1 MPSNLE
7 YALLSANSYAQ
18 SELDVSPLNTIPLP
32 SSSWGIVGQEDD
44 PTTGFTAR
52 AYRNPAG
59 EVVIAFAG
67 TSIEGNL
74 LQLSRDWVLGN
85 LAGSG
90 AMLPLQVVKAARF
103 YLDLVNNDSSIDPA
117 KISFTGHS
125 LGGGLASLMAVYF
138 DRPAVTFDTAPFE
151 KSADSAIVLNG
162 LKVALLAG
170 GYALPSEFASYVAL
184 DYLFGAVIPSPT
196 RVAREGNVHS
206 VYIKDEVLSLLQTP
220 LGRVVLPAIFGW
232 NPALFAMA
240 LNVAPIAGTEQVID
254 AAAVSGNDWGFSLL
268 NGHPLDL
275 HSINL
280 LSGLLQSPQL
290 LAASQGNPEVLQA
303 IFTSRLHRENPQS
316 NDTEFNLLNLMVQ
329 RHQAGEGAWD
339 AFARDVGKLVGSL
352 SAPGVKFGLTQLDLA
367 MHYAEAR
374 DRARSLA
381 SGPMQAQFAAL
392 DGGIQ
397 FTLNPDHAPFTAD
410 GTDKLHEA
418 LAQAFPD
425 LARHFRPAERYSLQ
439 SEGAMTVTATADA
452 KADFALGGAE
462 GDTIATGDG
471 NDLLFGL
478 DGADTLDA
486 GAGND
491 TLVGGPGDDILIGGA
506 GLDFY
511 FRRAADGNDQIIEVR
526 EGGILGGRIFLVSNE
541 KDKPLA
547 GLFLQQGGADLWVAA
562 EGGMTL
568 ERAGNWTLTLNDGS
582 ALDLGTDIRSGDF
595 GLYLSNAPQA
605 QATDRT
611 ILGDLAP
618 VDFGPDTPGT
628 QTQVDDLGNVITDP
642 AQPEPGRADTL
653 FDSAGNDDIQGFAGA
668 DVIEAFRGG
677 DDRLDGGAGRDI
689 VSGRAGDD
697 VVIGGSEGD
706 LLRGDA
712 GRDKLYAE
720 SEVTVEVALAAL
732 EATGTGVRGDF
743 MDGGADDDV
752 LVGGAANDAL
762 NGGSGA
768 DLILGGGGDD
778 DVDGDLETSIVA
790 LDWSVTR
797 EIVEQ
802 PGEPTLYNRVYN
814 SVGFLSTSPGGDD
827 VVYGGAGADWLFTRE
842 GNDWIDA
849 GSGDDVVF
857 GEHGAD
863 EIFGGA
869 GADRLFGDSA
879 SVPLAQHGDDYLDGG
894 DGNDLMNGDGGND
907 ILFGGEG
914 DDEMFGDSTLIGGT
928 DYLDGEGGN
937 DLILGAGNDDTIF
950 GGDGDDFLQGDSG
963 TGLGDGDDFID
974 GEAGVDTILGEGG
987 DDELHGG
994 DGDDLIAGN
1003 AGADVISG
1011 GAGNDTLVGD
1021 DGDPLAG
1028 DADTIDGGDGDDVV
1042 LGDGGDDILAGGAG
1056 FDQLQGGAGDD
1067 TMDGGDDDDVLFGE
1081 AGNDTLAGG
1090 AGNDQL
1096 IGGLGDDV
1104 LAGGDG
1110 DDVYFYAFGD
1120 GADRISDSGGT
1131 DFLVFNNFLLGDLRL
1146 GVGSLK
1152 IVVPG
1157 GEVHLDGFDPDN
1169 PLTGPI
1175 EFFQFADGAVLTHA
1189 QLVQALG
1196 FSVQGTPGDD
1206 ALSGT
1211 ALGDSIQALGG
1222 NDSVFGR
1229 AGDDTLDLGAGDDF
1243 ADGGDGN
1250 DTLLGGAGND
1260 VLGGGAGVDQL
1271 SGGAGDDYLGGG
1283 PGNDLPLQGGAG
1295 NDTYLFGAGDG
1306 QDVAI
1311 DTEGV
1316 NGVQLLGGLTADQ
1329 VTLQR
1334 AGNDLVILVNG
1345 TSERFT
1351 ARDWF
1356 ANPAA
1361 WGQLGLGDGTVL
1373 DRDGVQAR
1381 LVQNQP
1387 PLLNPDSAATFE
1399 DNPVAVTGNALAND
1413 VDPEGRAL
1421 SVTNPGAQAGTYGT
1435 LTLQS
1440 SGAFSYAVANSSGV
1454 VQSLA
1459 QGQTVSDSF
1468 DYTATD
1474 SDPNGA
1480 ASASSTITVS
1490 VEGRNDAPVAMADFG
1505 FLAEDDALQ
1514 ASGNVL
1520 ANDSDV
1526 DNGAVLRV
1534 VSPGTLEGTYGTLVL
1549 GATGSFTYTLRNDSS
1564 AVQSLGQFVEVS
1576 DVFAYAAS
1584 DGIAQSGAALE
1595 AFIEGRND
1603 APVVAIPLEDQTA
1616 VAGRSFTYAIAAD
1629 SFTDIDAGDV
1639 LSYSASLVDGF
1650 DLPDWLSF
1658 DDSSQTF
1665 SGTTPSDATGFID
1678 VEVTA
1683 GDGHGEGE
1691 EVPEATAS
1699 DVFRITFEA
1708 RNGGGGGGGQG
1719 NEGVGNGE
1727 DPPPPGHD
1735 DNFNDGPGTGP
1746 GNPGANGGNGLG
1758 HSMRAMRTVQD
1769 VPQLRQVRAAAAMR
1783 SIADPHPGNGK
1794 KPQASEQTVLAGGDA
1809 ALLTAEAPAF
1819 QELGAPT
1826 GNGDAS
1832 QPANANGNGD
1842 TTSPDP
1848 LAAWL
1853 AQAPQYDFALLLDWL
1868 AESPAGETLDPEE
1881 IRRRWARVAN
1891 ARYSAPDD
1899 LNVDAPLGW
1908 NGSKGLAIAQGM
1920 TAMAPLNGLGV
1931 ASGFPELETFKGL
1944 SEGFAKL

>member
-1 MPSNLE
+1 MPDNLD
-7 YALLSANSYAQ
+7 YALLAANSYSAALTPQ
-18 SELDVSPLNTIPLP
+18 DVSAANTLPLP
-32 SSSWGIVGQEDD
+32 SGWSILDSRDD
-44 PTTGFTAR
+44 AFSGFTAR
-52 AYRNPAG
+52 AYQKG
-59 EVVIAFAG
+59 DEIVVAYAG
-67 TSIEGNL
+67 TSATGSLIQQG
-74 LQLSRDWVLGN
+74 RDWLFGN
-85 LAGSG
+85 IAAGSG
-90 AMLPLQVVKAARF
+90 ATASLQAVQAARF
-103 YLDLVNNDSSIDPA
+103 YLDMAAAHPG
-117 KISFTGHS
+117 KTISFTGHS

-138 DRPAVTFDTAPFE
+138 DRAAVTFDTAPFE
-151 KSADSAIVLNG
+151 KAADSAIAVNG
-162 LKVALLAG
+162 TKAALAAL
-170 GYALPSEFASYVAL
+170 GYAPPTEFSSYVAL
-184 DYLFGAVIPSPT
+184 DFLFGAAIPSPT
-196 RVAREGNVHS
+196 RVARETNVTS
-206 VYIKDEVLSLLQTP
+206 IYVQDEILSLLQTP
-220 LGRVVLPAIFGW
+220 FGRIALPLLFAF
-232 NPALFAMA
+232 NPALFLLAA
-240 LNVAPIAGTEQVID
+240 NVAPIAGNEVPLDAGATTGNGWGYPIID
-254 AAAVSGNDWGFSLL
+254 GD
-268 NGHPLDL
+268 PLDL
-275 HSINL
+275 HSMVL
-280 LSGLLQSPQL
+280 LTAFQQSAQLLTASRAHPELLQ
-290 LAASQGNPEVLQA
+290 AV
-303 IFTSRLHRENPQS
+303 FTSPSYDDNPQS
-316 NDTEFNLLNLMVQ
+316 QDALNLLNLLVQ
-329 RHQAGEGAWD
+329 RHAAGEQAWD
-339 AFARDVGKLVGSL
+339 VVAQDIQRLTGTLRDGPIAFA
-352 SAPGVKFGLTQLDLA
+352 LA
-367 MHYAEAR
+367 ALNLGMHYGQGSDR
-374 DRARSLA
+374 DDGVA
-381 SGPMQAQFAAL
+381 SGPFEAMFHPVG
-392 DGGIQ
+392 GGIQ
-397 FTLNPDHAPFTAD
+397 FTLNPGHAEDTAD
-410 GTDKLHEA
+410 GVAKLHEA
-418 LAQAFPD
+418 LAKAFPD
-425 LARHFRPAERYSLQ
+425 LARHFTAAERYSLQ
-439 SEGAMTVTATADA
+439 SEGAMTLTATADA
-452 KADFALGGAE
+452 KADFALGGAD
-462 GDTIATGDG
+462 GDAISTGDG
-471 NDLLFGL
+471 KDLLFGL

-491 TLVGGPGDDILIGGA
+491 TLVGGAGDDVLIGGA

-511 FRRAADGNDQIIEVR
+511 FRRAGDGNDQIIEVR
-526 EGGILGGRIFLVSNE
+526 EGGILGGRIFLVADA
-541 KDKPLA
+541 KDTPLA
-547 GLFLQQGGADLWVAA
+547 GLFLQQGTADVWSAA
-562 EGGMTL
+562 AGGMTL
-568 ERAGNWTLTLNDGS
+568 TRAGNWTLALDDGS
-582 ALDLGTDIRSGDF
+582 TLDLGADIQSGDF

-618 VDFGPDTPGT
+618 VDFDPDTPGV
-628 QTQVDDLGNVITDP
+628 QTQLDDLGNVITDP

-653 FDSAGNDDIQGFAGA
+653 FDSAGNDDIQAFAGA

-706 LLRGDA
+706 LLRGDE

-720 SEVTVEVALAAL
+720 SEVSVEDALAAQ
-732 EATGTGVRGDF
+732 EAAGSGVRGDF
-743 MDGGADDDV
+743 MDGSADDDV

-762 NGGSGA
+762 NGGAGA
-768 DLILGGGGDD
+768 DLILGGAGDD

-797 EIVEQ
+797 EIIEQ

-814 SVGFLSTSPGGDD
+814 NVGFLSTSPGGDD

-879 SVPLAQHGDDYLDGG
+879 SVPPAEHGDDYLDGG
-894 DGNDLMNGDGGND
+894 DGNDLMNGDGGSD
-907 ILFGGEG
+907 IIFGGEG
-914 DDEMFGDSTLIGGT
+914 DDELFGDSTLAGGT

-937 DLILGAGNDDTIF
+937 DLILGAGNDDVIF
-950 GGDGDDFLQGDSG
+950 GGEGDDFLQGDSG
-963 TGLGDGDDFID
+963 TGIGDGDDFID
-974 GEAGVDTILGEGG
+974 GEAGADTIFGEGG

-994 DGDDLIAGN
+994 DGIDLIAGN

-1028 DADTIDGGDGDDVV
+1028 GADVIDGGDGDDIV

-1056 FDQLQGGAGDD
+1056 LDQLQGGDGND
-1067 TMDGGDDDDVLFGE
+1067 TMDGGGDDDVLFGE
-1081 AGNDTLAGG
+1081 AG
-1090 AGNDQL
+1090 
-1096 IGGLGDDV
+1096 DDV
-1104 LAGGDG
+1104 LAGGEG
-1110 DDVYFYAFGD
+1110 DDLYFYAFGD

-1169 PLTGPI
+1169 PLTGPV
-1175 EFFQFADGAVLTHA
+1175 EFFQFADFTVLTHA

-1196 FSVQGTPGDD
+1196 FSVQGTPEDD

-1211 ALGDSIQALGG
+1211 GLGDSVQALGG
-1222 NDSVFGR
+1222 NDAVFGR

-1243 ADGGDGN
+1243 ADGGEGN
-1250 DTLLGGAGND
+1250 DTLLGGDGND
-1260 VLGGGAGVDQL
+1260 VLGGGAGVDQEL
-1271 SGGAGDDYLGGG
+1271 GGPGDDYLGGG

-1306 QDVAI
+1306 QDVAV

-1334 AGNDLVILVNG
+1334 AGNDLVILVDG

-1361 WGQLGLGDGTVL
+1361 WGRLGLGDGTVL

-1387 PLLNPDSAATFE
+1387 PLLNPDSASTFE
-1399 DNPVAVTGNALAND
+1399 DNSVAVTGNALAND

-1440 SGAFSYAVANSSGV
+1440 SGAFSYAVANSSAV

-1459 QGQTVSDSF
+1459 QGQTVGDSF

-1490 VEGRNDAPVAMADFG
+1490 VEGRNDAPLAMADFG
-1505 FLAEDDALQ
+1505 FVAEDDAIQ

-1520 ANDSDV
+1520 ANDTDV
-1526 DNGAVLRV
+1526 DNGAVLSV
-1534 VSPGTLEGTYGTLVL
+1534 ASAGTFEGTYGTLAL
-1549 GATGSFTYTLRNDSS
+1549 AATGSFTYALRNDSS

-1576 DVFAYAAS
+1576 EVFAYAAS
-1584 DGIAQSGAALE
+1584 DGIAQSASALE
-1595 AFIEGRND
+1595 VFIEGRND
-1603 APVVAIPLEDQTA
+1603 APVVSIPLEDQTA
-1616 VAGRSFTYAIAAD
+1616 VAGRSFTYAILAD

-1665 SGTTPSDATGFID
+1665 AGTTPSDATGFID

-1683 GDGHGEGE
+1683 GDGRGEGE

-1708 RNGGGGGGGQG
+1708 RNGGGGGGGGGGHG

-1746 GNPGANGGNGLG
+1746 GDPGAKGGNGLG

-1769 VPQLRQVRAAAAMR
+1769 VPPLRQVRSAAAMR
-1783 SIADPHPGNGK
+1783 SIAGSHPGNGQ
-1794 KPQASEQTVLAGGDA
+1794 KPQAPEQTVLAGGDA
-1809 ALLTAEAPAF
+1809 ALASADAPSA
-1819 QELGAPT
+1819 QAPGSPIDAASGAPPAHA
-1826 GNGDAS
+1826 GAS
-1832 QPANANGNGD
+1832 DIGVI
-1842 TTSPDP
+1842 DP
-1848 LAAWL
+1848 LVAWL
-1853 AQAPQYDFALLLDWL
+1853 ARAPQYDFALLLDWL

-1881 IRRRWARVAN
+1881 IRRRWARIAN

-1908 NGSKGLAIAQGM
+1908 NRSNGLAIAQGM
-1920 TAMAPLNGLGV
+1920 TAMAPLNGLGA